1 VSKPDLDSR
10 ARIEAFV
17 DQFYARV
24 LVDPQLAP
32 VFLDA
37 AQIDLAV
44 HLPHIKDYWCKLLL
58 GEQGYNRH
66 TMDIHRRLHRKRPLT
81 AADFQRWLTLFS
93 ATLDEHYSGGRTER
107 ARQLAVTIAANMQ
120 QGLC

>member
-1 VSKPDLDSR
+1 MSKPDLDSR
-10 ARIEAFV
+10 PRIEGFV

-58 GEQGYNRH
+58 GERGYDRH

-81 AADFQRWLTLFS
+81 AADFQRWLALFS
-93 ATLDEHYSGGRTER
+93 ATLDEHYCGERTER

-120 QGLC
+120 QGLG